1 MNINSHCCQKI
12 KKHWINRN
20 SKSTKITWLFG
31 KSCWY
36 YLFTILR
43 IINMHFTVSRYKWSN
58 LDQIMSINIKKNR
71 REINNGQSSD
81 KGNIWQRVQNDEKQE
96 KIKKKGKQK
105 RWENTDLRCSRNA
118 SGSWILFT
126 IAVLLIVNSDKVPL
140 GDRVKKN
147 IHTIEK
153 ISCNL
158 RNKYFATVDQFALTT
173 FFVTMN

>member
-1 MNINSHCCQKI
+1 MNMNSHCCQKI

-20 SKSTKITWLFG
+20 SQSTKITWLSG

-36 YLFTILR
+36 YLFTIPR
-43 IINMHFTVSRYKWSN
+43 IINIHFTVSRYKWSN
-58 LDQIMSINIKKNR
+58 LDKILSINIKENR
-71 REINNGQSSD
+71 REINNDQSSD

-118 SGSWILFT
+118 WILST
-126 IAVLLIVNSDKVPL
+126 IAIFLIVKSGKVPL

-158 RNKYFATVDQFALTT
+158 RNKYCADD
-173 FFVTMN
+173 FFVAMT